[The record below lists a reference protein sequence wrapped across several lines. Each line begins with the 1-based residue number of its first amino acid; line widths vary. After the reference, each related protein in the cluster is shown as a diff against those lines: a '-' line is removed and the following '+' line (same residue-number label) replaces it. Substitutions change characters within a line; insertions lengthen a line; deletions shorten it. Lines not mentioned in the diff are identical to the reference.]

1 MADNASENTANSS
14 SDSGAF
20 AGVSLTTH
28 GEQCSRSQYYN
39 RFFHS
44 LYVYSIVTRPPCSTI
59 QN

>member
-44 LYVYSIVTRPPCSTI
+44 LYVYSIVTRPPCSII